1 MSNLENLL
9 NESLSLLKSNKYNEA
24 LQTLKKIEIEDSRV
38 FFLLG
43 TIYSVMKNINLGEE
57 FLIKASKLDNK
68 NSSIFNNLAN
78 LMVVKGD
85 LESAKTNYLTAIEI
99 DQNIDS
105 MSEIANIY
113 INENNLDDAKRYLN
127 MALEKDPEH
136 KKSNFRLGNLYL
148 KLNEHKKG
156 LNHIK
161 KATGFIRFN
170 NSGFEIIE

>member
-1 MSNLENLL
+1 MSNLENSL

-24 LQTLKKIEIEDSRV
+24 LEILKKIEIDDSRV

-85 LESAKTNYLTAIEI
+85 LESAKKNYLTAIEI

>member
-1 MSNLENLL
+1 MKLKKTLGQNFLTDSFFLEKIVLSSQIQNLDDVIEIGPGDGALTEFIL
-9 NESLSLLKSNKYNEA
+9 KKSN
-24 LQTLKKIEIEDSRV
+24 S
-38 FFLLG
+38 
-43 TIYSVMKNINLGEE
+43 
-57 FLIKASKLDNK
+57 
-68 NSSIFNNLAN
+68 
-78 LMVVKGD
+78 
-85 LESAKTNYLTAIEI
+85 LTAIEI

-127 MALEKDPEH
+127 MALEKDPQH

-156 LNHIK
+156 LKHIK